1 MKYLTTPE
9 RASIYRGTCEC
20 GTNHAPIKYNECT
33 GNCGGNCGTLKICVT
48 PTGAKLSPTGLGTS
62 S

>member
-9 RASIYRGTCEC
+9 RASVYGGVCSC
-20 GTNHAPIKYNECT
+20 AKNYGSIKYDVCT
-33 GNCGGNCGTLKICVT
+33 RNCGGNCGTLKICVT

>member
-9 RASIYRGTCEC
+9 RASVYGNGCSC
-20 GTNHAPIKYNECT
+20 GVNSGDIKNTICRSR
-33 GNCGGNCGTLKICVT
+33 CDGNCGTLKVCVT
-48 PTGAKLSPTGLGTS
+48 PTGAKLSSTGLGTS